1 MFLKI
6 LGYFL
11 NFDTMLKKKGQF
23 LIMSETAG
31 KCFIS
36 IILIWKYVLGLFV
49 IDHYLMKFVENQ
61 VSA

>member
-1 MFLKI
+1 
-6 LGYFL
+6 
-11 NFDTMLKKKGQF
+11 
-23 LIMSETAG
+23 MSETAG